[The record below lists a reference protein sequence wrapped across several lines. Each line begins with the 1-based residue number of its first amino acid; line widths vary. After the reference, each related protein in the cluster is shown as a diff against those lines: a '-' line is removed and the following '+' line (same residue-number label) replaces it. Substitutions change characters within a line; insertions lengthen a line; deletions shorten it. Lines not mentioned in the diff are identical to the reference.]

1 MYIFFF
7 LGKTVISYITSSHAT
22 KVIVRINL
30 RAMSMK
36 KDGIEVRIGDS
47 AFYFKL
53 GNLLANK
60 KISKN
65 KLSQDTGTDYKVV
78 TRYIN
83 GEIERPDLIVLER
96 FCNYL
101 NCELK
106 DIIELRKNVFK

>member
-1 MYIFFF
+1 M
-7 LGKTVISYITSSHAT
+7 
-22 KVIVRINL
+22 N
-30 RAMSMK
+30 
-36 KDGIEVRIGDS
+36 KDGIEVRIGNS

-53 GNLLANK
+53 NNLLAKK

-83 GEIERPDLIVLER
+83 GEIERLDLIVLER

-101 NCELK
+101 ECELT
-106 DIIELRKNVFK
+106 DIVELKKNVFK